1 MKKLSKTLAAISAL
15 ALIMSA
21 GMFVSCSDSDD
32 SDNTTTQTPTGDSQN
47 QGGETGDDQQ
57 NQAGDTT
64 GDSSTTTPTGD
75 STDGN
80 GGSVEQTVTFPL
92 SITPTT
98 EGSTPAYPTDAD
110 TSSITQYSF
119 TSPVAYTVA
128 TKKKFDTG
136 KYLTSSTDT
145 EGTTANRWN
154 LGGALK
160 TSSGSYNCYMKFD
173 SAPSTKMTVKFF
185 NTNADRT
192 VTVVSGTTA
201 TAGTVKTT
209 VNNKVGV
216 LCSETFT
223 VTKGSEVYL
232 GATASGIWVSEII
245 WEE

>member
-1 MKKLSKTLAAISAL
+1 M
-15 ALIMSA
+15 
-21 GMFVSCSDSDD
+21 
-32 SDNTTTQTPTGDSQN
+32 
-47 QGGETGDDQQ
+47 
-57 NQAGDTT
+57 
-64 GDSSTTTPTGD
+64 
-75 STDGN
+75 
-80 GGSVEQTVTFPL
+80 TFPL

-160 TSSGSYNCYMKFD
+160 TSTGSYNCYMKFD

-185 NTNADRT
+185 NTNTDRT
-192 VTVVSGTTA
+192 VTVVSGTAETV
-201 TAGTVKTT
+201 GTVKTT
-209 VNNKVGV
+209 VVSVNDSNVGV

-232 GATASGIWVSEII
+232 GATKNGIWVSEII